1 MWIAVPIVGNRAT
14 FCRASKKDS
23 NDLSY
28 NFNFKK
34 NFVPRSKFLML

>member
-23 NDLSY
+23 NDIFLIILILKKISSQEA
-28 NFNFKK
+28 NF
-34 NFVPRSKFLML
+34 